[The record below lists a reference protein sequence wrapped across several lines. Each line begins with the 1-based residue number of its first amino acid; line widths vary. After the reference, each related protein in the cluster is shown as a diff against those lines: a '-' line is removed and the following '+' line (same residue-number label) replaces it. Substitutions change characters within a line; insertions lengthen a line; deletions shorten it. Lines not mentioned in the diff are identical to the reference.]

1 MNRSSLHKQLAKSVL
16 NNRWKNEF
24 DQQEKIGQGGFAS
37 VYKAR
42 NVCDEHYYAVKKIKL
57 RVKDIK
63 GNMEEEL
70 ERVLNESKFLARVN
84 HQNVLRYYNSW
95 LEVST
100 KPQKAVAK
108 TLKSRLEDVQKKEEN
123 LIFGDLSSRRPVGE
137 VQEPS
142 TLDSLDIDSPVVIFD
157 RSNEEEQHSCAFTF
171 EGSLGFAESSIK
183 TCPKEVATKGTD
195 AACSKKAEEKAKE
208 EPGSLLEAIS
218 MSLPEGEILN
228 SITMFIQ
235 TELCS
240 ETLGDYLAVRNEE
253 LASLKR
259 RNLEGYQKAWKEY
272 LKEALSFAKQI
283 LEGIGYI
290 HSQNIVHR
298 DLKPHNLFL
307 VDKTCKIGDFGLIKK
322 NSNLFHSGENSPSFL
337 SGKDDDSYTS
347 SLTDSFKAYSNSN
360 NSHITSPRSNSR
372 RSSVPPEDELVLY
385 FDTENE
391 VTGGVGTKIYASP
404 EQWEGDKE
412 KFDYKADIFSLGIIF
427 LLLFHPMST
436 SMEQLK
442 IIAKSKEGEL
452 PAEFEQNLPE
462 IAAIIKKMLAVNPCD
477 RPSVDA
483 ISQSLILPVEIN
495 TELSGTLALRK
506 ENSQTWKNKHYKLM
520 NDSLYIFNKEQDKK
534 AESVF
539 SLPEW
544 TILLKQSDQESSEAS
559 ANNLKLRKSKSSDT
573 ADQVLI
579 TLEDPMRLGCAFK
592 TENPE
597 KTIKLF
603 QRLNQTIA

>member
-16 NNRWKNEF
+16 NNRWKHEF

-42 NVCDEHYYAVKKIKL
+42 NVCDEHHYAVKKVKL

-63 GNMEEEL
+63 GTMEEQL

-108 TLKSRLEDVQKKEEN
+108 TLKSNLENVQKKEEN
-123 LIFGDLSSRRPVGE
+123 FFFGEQSSRRPVGE

-142 TLDSLDIDSPVVIFD
+142 TLDTLDMDSSVVIFD
-157 RSNEEEQHSCAFTF
+157 RSNEDEQNSCGFTF
-171 EGSLGFAESSIK
+171 EGSLGFAESSIE
-183 TCPKEVATKGTD
+183 TCSKEVATKCAGD
-195 AACSKKAEEKAKE
+195 SCSKKVEEKTKE

-240 ETLGDYLAVRNEE
+240 KTLGDYLAVRNEE

-259 RNLEGYQKAWKEY
+259 RNLESYQRAWKEY

-283 LEGIGYI
+283 LEGIEYI
-290 HSQNIVHR
+290 HSQNIIHR

-322 NSNLFHSGENSPSFL
+322 NSNLFDNGENSPSFL
-337 SGKDDDSYTS
+337 SGKDDDSNTFSLSDS
-347 SLTDSFKAYSNSN
+347 SKTFSNGSNS
-360 NSHITSPRSNSR
+360 SMASPRSISR
-372 RSSVPPEDELVLY
+372 RSSVPADDELVLY
-385 FDTENE
+385 FDTDKMI
-391 VTGGVGTKIYASP
+391 TGGVGTKIYASP

-436 SMEQLK
+436 SMEQLQV
-442 IIAKSKEGEL
+442 IAKSKEGEL
-452 PAEFEQNLPE
+452 PVELEQNLPG

-477 RPSVDA
+477 RPSIEA

-506 ENSQTWKNKHYKLM
+506 ENSKTWRNKHYKLM

-539 SLPEW
+539 SLAEW
-544 TILLKQSDQESSEAS
+544 TILLKQPEIIPNQESSEA
-559 ANNLKLRKSKSSDT
+559 RGSKSSET
-573 ADQVLI
+573 TDQALI
-579 TLEDPMRLGCAFK
+579 TLEDPMRLGCEFK
-592 TENPE
+592 AENPE
-597 KTIKLF
+597 KTVELF
-603 QRLNQTIA
+603 QRLNQTLA